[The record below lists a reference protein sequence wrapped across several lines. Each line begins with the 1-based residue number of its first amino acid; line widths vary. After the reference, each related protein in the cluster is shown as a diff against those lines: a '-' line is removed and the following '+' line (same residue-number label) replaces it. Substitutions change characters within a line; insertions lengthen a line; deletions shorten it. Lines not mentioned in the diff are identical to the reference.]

1 MYTWGYLKD
10 VALAKLD
17 LTENEA
23 TVQNLLSRFP
33 FYANEVITQVCSAI
47 KPKYTFANFVVY
59 ADDVDAWNTIKQKYG
74 VYSFNN
80 TPVEKPDEFNELE
93 EKFWVEYEA
102 HKNVGELITMPSDF
116 VSFGDDVCYQLV
128 DKEFG
133 PCYDHILE
141 HEELH
146 DDDFE
151 YVGYNQVMFKHPG
164 KFYISYNARWYTFT
178 KAIDDNEKI
187 DIPNDILDCIPSYIV
202 SQCYKIDDE
211 YKAQVFRNEYELMLS
226 RIDAT
231 NYKNTKS
238 ILIEGDW

>member
-1 MYTWGYLKD
+1 MDIDKIIPLYIKNNQVIYWRDIMYTWGYLKD
-10 VALAKLD
+10 VTLAKLD

-47 KPKYTFANFVVY
+47 KPKYTFANFEIDFDKV
-59 ADDVDAWNTIKQKYG
+59 G
-74 VYSFNN
+74 V
-80 TPVEKPDEFNELE
+80 
-93 EKFWVEYEA
+93 A
-102 HKNVGELITMPSDF
+102 QTMPEDF
-116 VSFGDDVCYQLV
+116 ISFGDDVCYELV
-128 DKEFG
+128 NNGKF
-133 PCYDHILE
+133 LE
-141 HEELH
+141 KHQIF
-146 DDDFE
+146 DVDFE
-151 YVGYNQVMFKHPG
+151 YYGYNQVIFKHPG
-164 KFYISYNARWYTFT
+164 NFYISYNARWYTFT

>member
-17 LTENEA
+17 LTESEA

-47 KPKYTFANFVVY
+47 KPKYTFA
-59 ADDVDAWNTIKQKYG
+59 
-74 VYSFNN
+74 
-80 TPVEKPDEFNELE
+80 
-93 EKFWVEYEA
+93 KFEIDFD
-102 HKNVGELITMPSDF
+102 KVGIAQTMPDDF
-116 VSFGDDVCYQLV
+116 ISFGDDVCYELV
-128 DKEFG
+128 NNGKF
-133 PCYDHILE
+133 LE
-141 HEELH
+141 KHQIF
-146 DDDFE
+146 DVDFE
-151 YVGYNQVMFKHPG
+151 YYGYNQVIFKRPG
-164 KFYISYNARWYTFT
+164 NFYISYNARWYTFT

>member
-47 KPKYTFANFVVY
+47 KPKYTFAKFEI
-59 ADDVDAWNTIKQKYG
+59 D
-74 VYSFNN
+74 FN
-80 TPVEKPDEFNELE
+80 K
-93 EKFWVEYEA
+93 
-102 HKNVGELITMPSDF
+102 VGIAQTMPDDF
-116 VSFGDDVCYQLV
+116 ISFGDDVCYELV
-128 DKEFG
+128 NNGKF
-133 PCYDHILE
+133 LE
-141 HEELH
+141 KHQIF
-146 DDDFE
+146 DVDFE
-151 YVGYNQVMFKHPG
+151 YYGYNQVIFKHPG
-164 KFYISYNARWYTFT
+164 NFYISYNARWYTFT

-211 YKAQVFRNEYELMLS
+211 YKAQVYRNEYELMLS

>member
-23 TVQNLLSRFP
+23 AVQNLLSRFP

-47 KPKYTFANFVVY
+47 KPKYTFAKFEIDFDKV
-59 ADDVDAWNTIKQKYG
+59 G
-74 VYSFNN
+74 V
-80 TPVEKPDEFNELE
+80 
-93 EKFWVEYEA
+93 A
-102 HKNVGELITMPSDF
+102 QTMPDDF
-116 VSFGDDVCYQLV
+116 ISFGDDVCYELV
-128 DKEFG
+128 NNGKF
-133 PCYDHILE
+133 LE
-141 HEELH
+141 KHQIF
-146 DDDFE
+146 DVDFE
-151 YVGYNQVMFKHPG
+151 YYGYNQVIFKRPG
-164 KFYISYNARWYTFT
+164 NFYISYNARWYTFT

>member
-47 KPKYTFANFVVY
+47 KPKYTFA
-59 ADDVDAWNTIKQKYG
+59 
-74 VYSFNN
+74 
-80 TPVEKPDEFNELE
+80 
-93 EKFWVEYEA
+93 KFEIDFD
-102 HKNVGELITMPSDF
+102 KVGIAQTMPDDF
-116 VSFGDDVCYQLV
+116 ISFGDDVCYELV
-128 DKEFG
+128 NNGKF
-133 PCYDHILE
+133 LE
-141 HEELH
+141 KHRIF
-146 DDDFE
+146 DVDFE
-151 YVGYNQVMFKHPG
+151 YYGYNQVIFKHPG
-164 KFYISYNARWYTFT
+164 NFYISYNARWYTFT

>member
-10 VALAKLD
+10 VTLAKLD

-47 KPKYTFANFVVY
+47 KPKYTFAKFEIDFDKV
-59 ADDVDAWNTIKQKYG
+59 G
-74 VYSFNN
+74 V
-80 TPVEKPDEFNELE
+80 
-93 EKFWVEYEA
+93 A
-102 HKNVGELITMPSDF
+102 QTMPDDF
-116 VSFGDDVCYQLV
+116 ISFGDDVCYELV
-128 DKEFG
+128 NNGKF
-133 PCYDHILE
+133 LE
-141 HEELH
+141 KHQIF
-146 DDDFE
+146 DVDFE
-151 YVGYNQVMFKHPG
+151 YYGYNQVIFKHPG
-164 KFYISYNARWYTFT
+164 NFYISYNARWYTFT

>member
-47 KPKYTFANFVVY
+47 KPKYTFAKFEIDFDKV
-59 ADDVDAWNTIKQKYG
+59 G
-74 VYSFNN
+74 V
-80 TPVEKPDEFNELE
+80 
-93 EKFWVEYEA
+93 A
-102 HKNVGELITMPSDF
+102 QTMPDDF
-116 VSFGDDVCYQLV
+116 ISFGDDVCYELV
-128 DKEFG
+128 NNGKF
-133 PCYDHILE
+133 LE
-141 HEELH
+141 KHQIF
-146 DDDFE
+146 DVDFE
-151 YVGYNQVMFKHPG
+151 YYGYNQVIFKHRG
-164 KFYISYNARWYTFT
+164 NFYISYNARWYTFT

>member
-10 VALAKLD
+10 VTLAKLD

-47 KPKYTFANFVVY
+47 KPKYTFAKFEIDFDKV
-59 ADDVDAWNTIKQKYG
+59 G
-74 VYSFNN
+74 V
-80 TPVEKPDEFNELE
+80 
-93 EKFWVEYEA
+93 A
-102 HKNVGELITMPSDF
+102 QTMPDDF
-116 VSFGDDVCYQLV
+116 ISFGDDVCYELINNG
-128 DKEFG
+128 KF
-133 PCYDHILE
+133 LE
-141 HEELH
+141 KHQIF
-146 DDDFE
+146 DVDFE
-151 YVGYNQVMFKHPG
+151 YYGYNQVIFKHPG
-164 KFYISYNARWYTFT
+164 NFYISYNARWYTFT

>member
-47 KPKYTFANFVVY
+47 KPKYTFAKFEI
-59 ADDVDAWNTIKQKYG
+59 D
-74 VYSFNN
+74 FN
-80 TPVEKPDEFNELE
+80 K
-93 EKFWVEYEA
+93 
-102 HKNVGELITMPSDF
+102 VGIAQTMPDDF
-116 VSFGDDVCYQLV
+116 ISFGDDVCYELV
-128 DKEFG
+128 NNGKF
-133 PCYDHILE
+133 LE
-141 HEELH
+141 KHQIF
-146 DDDFE
+146 DVDFE
-151 YVGYNQVMFKHPG
+151 YYGYNQVIFKHPG
-164 KFYISYNARWYTFT
+164 NFYISYNARWYTFT

>member
-47 KPKYTFANFVVY
+47 KPKYTFA
-59 ADDVDAWNTIKQKYG
+59 
-74 VYSFNN
+74 
-80 TPVEKPDEFNELE
+80 
-93 EKFWVEYEA
+93 KFEIDFD
-102 HKNVGELITMPSDF
+102 KVGIAQTMPNDF
-116 VSFGDDVCYQLV
+116 ISFGDDVCYELV
-128 DKEFG
+128 NNGKF
-133 PCYDHILE
+133 LE
-141 HEELH
+141 KHQIF
-146 DDDFE
+146 DVDFE
-151 YVGYNQVMFKHPG
+151 YYGYNQVIFKHPG
-164 KFYISYNARWYTFT
+164 NFYISYNARWYTFT

>member
-10 VALAKLD
+10 VTLAKLD

-47 KPKYTFANFVVY
+47 KPKYTFAKFEIDFDKV
-59 ADDVDAWNTIKQKYG
+59 G
-74 VYSFNN
+74 V
-80 TPVEKPDEFNELE
+80 
-93 EKFWVEYEA
+93 A
-102 HKNVGELITMPSDF
+102 QTMPDDF
-116 VSFGDDVCYQLV
+116 ISFGDDVCYELV
-128 DKEFG
+128 NNGKF
-133 PCYDHILE
+133 LE
-141 HEELH
+141 KHQIF
-146 DDDFE
+146 DVDFE
-151 YVGYNQVMFKHPG
+151 YYGYNQVIFKHPG
-164 KFYISYNARWYTFT
+164 NFYISYNARWYTFT
-178 KAIDDNEKI
+178 KSIDDNEKI

>member
-47 KPKYTFANFVVY
+47 KPKYTFAKFEIDFDKV
-59 ADDVDAWNTIKQKYG
+59 G
-74 VYSFNN
+74 V
-80 TPVEKPDEFNELE
+80 
-93 EKFWVEYEA
+93 A
-102 HKNVGELITMPSDF
+102 QTMPDDF
-116 VSFGDDVCYQLV
+116 ISFGDDVCYELV
-128 DKEFG
+128 NNGKF
-133 PCYDHILE
+133 LE
-141 HEELH
+141 KHQIF
-146 DDDFE
+146 DVDFE
-151 YVGYNQVMFKHPG
+151 YYGYNQVIFKHPG
-164 KFYISYNARWYTFT
+164 NFYISYNARWYTFT

>member
-23 TVQNLLSRFP
+23 IVQNLLSRFP

-47 KPKYTFANFVVY
+47 KPKYTFA
-59 ADDVDAWNTIKQKYG
+59 
-74 VYSFNN
+74 
-80 TPVEKPDEFNELE
+80 
-93 EKFWVEYEA
+93 KFEIDFD
-102 HKNVGELITMPSDF
+102 KVGIAQTMPDDF
-116 VSFGDDVCYQLV
+116 ISFGDDVCYELV
-128 DKEFG
+128 NNCKF
-133 PCYDHILE
+133 LE
-141 HEELH
+141 KHQIF
-146 DDDFE
+146 DVDFE
-151 YVGYNQVMFKHPG
+151 YYGYNQVIFKRPG
-164 KFYISYNARWYTFT
+164 DFYISYNARWYTFT
-178 KAIDDNEKI
+178 KAIDNNEKI

-231 NYKNTKS
+231 NYKNTKG

>member
-10 VALAKLD
+10 VTLAKLD

-47 KPKYTFANFVVY
+47 KPKYTFAKFEIDFDKVGVEQNMP
-59 ADDVDAWNTIKQKYG
+59 DDFI
-74 VYSFNN
+74 
-80 TPVEKPDEFNELE
+80 
-93 EKFWVEYEA
+93 
-102 HKNVGELITMPSDF
+102 
-116 VSFGDDVCYQLV
+116 SFGDDICYELV
-128 DKEFG
+128 NNGKF
-133 PCYDHILE
+133 LE
-141 HEELH
+141 KHQIF
-146 DDDFE
+146 DVDFE
-151 YVGYNQVMFKHPG
+151 YYGYNQVIFKHPG
-164 KFYISYNARWYTFT
+164 NFYISYNARWYTFT

>member
-47 KPKYTFANFVVY
+47 KPKYTFV
-59 ADDVDAWNTIKQKYG
+59 
-74 VYSFNN
+74 
-80 TPVEKPDEFNELE
+80 
-93 EKFWVEYEA
+93 KFEIDFD
-102 HKNVGELITMPSDF
+102 KVGIAQTMPDDF
-116 VSFGDDVCYQLV
+116 ISFGDDVCYELV
-128 DKEFG
+128 NNGKF
-133 PCYDHILE
+133 LE
-141 HEELH
+141 KHQIF
-146 DDDFE
+146 DVDFE
-151 YVGYNQVMFKHPG
+151 YYGYNQVIFKHPG
-164 KFYISYNARWYTFT
+164 NFYISYNARWYTFT
-178 KAIDDNEKI
+178 KAIDNNEKI
-187 DIPNDILDCIPSYIV
+187 DIPNDILDCIPSYIA

-231 NYKNTKS
+231 NYKNTKG

>member
-10 VALAKLD
+10 VTLAKLD

-47 KPKYTFANFVVY
+47 KPKYTFA
-59 ADDVDAWNTIKQKYG
+59 
-74 VYSFNN
+74 
-80 TPVEKPDEFNELE
+80 
-93 EKFWVEYEA
+93 KFEIDFD
-102 HKNVGELITMPSDF
+102 KVGIAQTMPEDF
-116 VSFGDDVCYQLV
+116 ISFGDDVCYELV
-128 DKEFG
+128 NNGKF
-133 PCYDHILE
+133 LE
-141 HEELH
+141 KHQIF
-146 DDDFE
+146 DVDFE
-151 YVGYNQVMFKHPG
+151 YYGYNQVIFKHPG
-164 KFYISYNARWYTFT
+164 NFYISYNARWYTFT

>member
-47 KPKYTFANFVVY
+47 KPKYTFA
-59 ADDVDAWNTIKQKYG
+59 
-74 VYSFNN
+74 
-80 TPVEKPDEFNELE
+80 
-93 EKFWVEYEA
+93 KFEIDFD
-102 HKNVGELITMPSDF
+102 KVGIAQTMPDDF
-116 VSFGDDVCYQLV
+116 ISFGDDVCYELV
-128 DKEFG
+128 NNGKF
-133 PCYDHILE
+133 LE
-141 HEELH
+141 KHQIF
-146 DDDFE
+146 DVDFE
-151 YVGYNQVMFKHPG
+151 YYGYNQVVFKHPG
-164 KFYISYNARWYTFT
+164 NFYISYNARWYTFT

>member
-47 KPKYTFANFVVY
+47 KPKYTFA
-59 ADDVDAWNTIKQKYG
+59 
-74 VYSFNN
+74 
-80 TPVEKPDEFNELE
+80 
-93 EKFWVEYEA
+93 KFEIDFD
-102 HKNVGELITMPSDF
+102 KVGIAQTMPDDF
-116 VSFGDDVCYQLV
+116 VSFGDDVCYELV
-128 DKEFG
+128 NNGKF
-133 PCYDHILE
+133 LE
-141 HEELH
+141 KHQIF
-146 DDDFE
+146 DVDFE
-151 YVGYNQVMFKHPG
+151 YYGYNQVIFKHPG
-164 KFYISYNARWYTFT
+164 NFYISYNARWYTFT
-178 KAIDDNEKI
+178 KAIDNNEKI
-187 DIPNDILDCIPSYIV
+187 DIPNDILDCIPSYIA

-231 NYKNTKS
+231 NYKNTKG

>member
-10 VALAKLD
+10 VTLAKLD

-47 KPKYTFANFVVY
+47 KPKYTFAKFEIDFDKV
-59 ADDVDAWNTIKQKYG
+59 G
-74 VYSFNN
+74 V
-80 TPVEKPDEFNELE
+80 
-93 EKFWVEYEA
+93 A
-102 HKNVGELITMPSDF
+102 QTMPDDF
-116 VSFGDDVCYQLV
+116 ISFGDDVCYELV
-128 DKEFG
+128 NNGKF
-133 PCYDHILE
+133 LE
-141 HEELH
+141 KHQIF
-146 DDDFE
+146 DVDFE
-151 YVGYNQVMFKHPG
+151 YYGYNQVVFKHPG
-164 KFYISYNARWYTFT
+164 NFYISYNARWYTFT

>member
-47 KPKYTFANFVVY
+47 KPKYTFA
-59 ADDVDAWNTIKQKYG
+59 
-74 VYSFNN
+74 
-80 TPVEKPDEFNELE
+80 
-93 EKFWVEYEA
+93 KFEIDFD
-102 HKNVGELITMPSDF
+102 KVGIAQTMPDDF
-116 VSFGDDVCYQLV
+116 ISFGDDVCYELV
-128 DKEFG
+128 NNGKF
-133 PCYDHILE
+133 LE
-141 HEELH
+141 KHQIF
-146 DDDFE
+146 DVDFE
-151 YVGYNQVMFKHPG
+151 YYGTNKVKFKHPG
-164 KFYISYNARWYTFT
+164 NFYISYNARWYTFT

>member
-47 KPKYTFANFVVY
+47 KPKYTFAKFEIDFDKV
-59 ADDVDAWNTIKQKYG
+59 G
-74 VYSFNN
+74 V
-80 TPVEKPDEFNELE
+80 
-93 EKFWVEYEA
+93 A
-102 HKNVGELITMPSDF
+102 QTMPDDF
-116 VSFGDDVCYQLV
+116 ISFGDDVCYELINNG
-128 DKEFG
+128 KF
-133 PCYDHILE
+133 LE
-141 HEELH
+141 KHQIF
-146 DDDFE
+146 DVDFE
-151 YVGYNQVMFKHPG
+151 YYGYNQVIFKHPG
-164 KFYISYNARWYTFT
+164 NFYISYNARWYTFT

-211 YKAQVFRNEYELMLS
+211 YTAQVFRNEYELMLS

>member
-10 VALAKLD
+10 VTLAKLD

-47 KPKYTFANFVVY
+47 KPKYTFAKFEIDFGKV
-59 ADDVDAWNTIKQKYG
+59 G
-74 VYSFNN
+74 V
-80 TPVEKPDEFNELE
+80 
-93 EKFWVEYEA
+93 A
-102 HKNVGELITMPSDF
+102 QTMPDDF
-116 VSFGDDVCYQLV
+116 ISFGDDVCYELINNG
-128 DKEFG
+128 KF
-133 PCYDHILE
+133 LE
-141 HEELH
+141 KHQIF
-146 DDDFE
+146 DVDFE
-151 YVGYNQVMFKHPG
+151 YYGYNQVIFKHPG
-164 KFYISYNARWYTFT
+164 NFYISYNARWYTFT

>member
-47 KPKYTFANFVVY
+47 KPKYTFVKFEIDFDKV
-59 ADDVDAWNTIKQKYG
+59 G
-74 VYSFNN
+74 V
-80 TPVEKPDEFNELE
+80 
-93 EKFWVEYEA
+93 A
-102 HKNVGELITMPSDF
+102 QTMPDDF
-116 VSFGDDVCYQLV
+116 ISFGDDVCYELRNN
-128 DKEFG
+128 K
-133 PCYDHILE
+133 YLTHIVE
-141 HEELH
+141 KHPIF
-146 DDDFE
+146 DTDFE
-151 YVGYNQVMFKHPG
+151 YYGYNQVIFKHPG
-164 KFYISYNARWYTFT
+164 NFYISYNARWYTFT

-231 NYKNTKS
+231 NYKNTKT
-238 ILIEGDW
+238 IKIEGDW